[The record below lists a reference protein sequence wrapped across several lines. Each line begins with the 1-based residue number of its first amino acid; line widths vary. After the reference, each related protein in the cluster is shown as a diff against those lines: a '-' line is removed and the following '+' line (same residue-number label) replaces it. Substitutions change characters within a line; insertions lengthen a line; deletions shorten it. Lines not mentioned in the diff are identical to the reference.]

1 MEDTK
6 NASLE
11 FAESESQPPSRVERR
26 AASKS
31 VKNQTTALRDFE
43 LLKIVFEDLA
53 EGIAV
58 VSVEGRLIFANAQ
71 ARKIIGIL
79 YPKCKHGADICADN
93 AESKALKKALHQ
105 VAVKKKRSLLEIK
118 AFDEPT
124 LVLLSP
130 LSAAGKGLVLVTF
143 GTPVYMALA
152 GLKAFAAL
160 YNLTM
165 AELGVLEK
173 FARGVKPTQI
183 AASNNVALSTINT
196 QLASIRS
203 KTETSSALELTAKLT
218 KIPVTRSIG

>member
-1 MEDTK
+1 MENNK
-6 NASLE
+6 NAPLE
-11 FAESESQPPSRVERR
+11 FIDSESQLLSRVERR
-26 AASKS
+26 APIKS
-31 VKNQTTALRDFE
+31 VRHQTTALRDFE

-53 EGIAV
+53 EGVAV

-71 ARKIIGIL
+71 AKKIISIL
-79 YPKCKHGADICADN
+79 YPKCKQGVDICADD
-93 AESKALKKALHQ
+93 AESKALKKALHK
-105 VAVKKKRSLLEIK
+105 VAIKKKRNLLEIN

-130 LSAAGKGLVLVTF
+130 LMASGKGLVLVTF
-143 GTPVYMALA
+143 GTPVSMALG
-152 GLKAFAAL
+152 GLKAFASL

-173 FARGVKPTQI
+173 FARGVKPAQI
-183 AASNNVALSTINT
+183 AALHHVALSTINT

-203 KTETSSALELTAKLT
+203 KTETSSALELTAKLM